1 MLMISEIKLDEEN
14 ITLKLDGKIE
24 GMYLEE
30 LEGACKCHRS
40 GNNKTI
46 TLDFSGVTFIDD
58 EGLEVLSRLKDR
70 RLKIVKC
77 SPFIKALLND
87 LADDEREEITLNNQ
101 NARRR

>member
-1 MLMISEIKLDEEN
+1 MLMISEIKQDNEN

-30 LEGACKCHRS
+30 LEGACKCHRA

-58 EGLEVLSRLKDR
+58 KALEVLSRLKDR

-77 SPFIKALLND
+77 SPFIKTLLNE
-87 LADDEREEITLNNQ
+87 LADDEREEGSVKN
-101 NARRR
+101 